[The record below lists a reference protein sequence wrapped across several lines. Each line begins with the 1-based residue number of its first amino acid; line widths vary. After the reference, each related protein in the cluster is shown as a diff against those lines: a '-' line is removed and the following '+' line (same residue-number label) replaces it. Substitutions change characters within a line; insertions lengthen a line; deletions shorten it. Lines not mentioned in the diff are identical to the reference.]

1 MTRLSGLLILTIITF
16 TKLLAIDTATFPE
29 GELSDLNVLLSD
41 ESALNSN
48 FVSTEHTAAAYLSES
63 NNSLNTVTTDYS
75 FNYKPTPQYENV
87 AFRLF
92 NREKDGGISNKDW
105 NGLKSKGMAQ
115 AVIGLR
121 KHEIEKRN
129 ERAQQSQ
136 LRIEQGGKAEYN
148 PNLFHWSTWKCAAD
162 RMPWGKHKPEN
173 GQNSP
178 NCLEAIRVGW

>member
-1 MTRLSGLLILTIITF
+1 MTRLSGLLILTIITL
-16 TKLLAIDTATFPE
+16 TKLHAIDAATLPD
-29 GELSDLNVLLSD
+29 GEISDLDVLLSD
-41 ESALNSN
+41 ETAINSN
-48 FVSTEHTAAAYLSES
+48 FVSTEHTGAAYLSES
-63 NNSLNTVTTDYS
+63 NQALTTVTTDYS

-92 NREKDGGISNKDW
+92 NRETNGGISNKDW
-105 NGLKSKGMAQ
+105 NGLKRKGMAQ
-115 AVIGLR
+115 AVMAVR
-121 KHEIEKRN
+121 KSETIKRN
-129 ERAQQSQ
+129 EQDQQTQ
-136 LRIEQGGKAEYN
+136 FRIEQGGKAEYN